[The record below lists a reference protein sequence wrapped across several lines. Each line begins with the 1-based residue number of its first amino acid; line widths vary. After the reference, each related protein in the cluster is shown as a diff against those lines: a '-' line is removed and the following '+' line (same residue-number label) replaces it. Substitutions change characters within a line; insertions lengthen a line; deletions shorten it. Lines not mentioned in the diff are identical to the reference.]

1 MTTADLIKHHLT
13 RSPLIAVAV
22 YLGLM
27 TALATATWGALSDVL
42 ERRAEVTV
50 ARDTLAQ
57 MEKRKPAPVQVPNN
71 TPDNGAIVPPGS
83 PFLEGPT
90 VTVAG
95 ATLLQRIAVAVTKVG
110 GSILSSQVELQGP
123 QSKAGFI
130 GVIASCELDQPALQQ
145 LLYDLEAGM
154 PFLFVEQLAVQTA
167 VAVSGAREGRLRVQ
181 LAVYG
186 QWQGEK

>member
-1 MTTADLIKHHLT
+1 MTTDLIKHHLT
-13 RSPLIAVAV
+13 RSPLIAVMV

-27 TALATATWGALSDVL
+27 TALATATWGAIADVL
-42 ERRAEVTV
+42 ERRTEVTA

-57 MEKRKPAPVQVPNN
+57 MERRKPTPVHGPNQA
-71 TPDNGAIVPPGS
+71 TDNAIAPPGS
-83 PFLEGPT
+83 AFLEGPT

-181 LAVYG
+181 VAVYG